1 LKDVGL
7 MTLAFTETF
16 QSSMYKG
23 FVLNFM
29 EYDNVSEMYCSSGHV
44 IEHKNIA

>member
-1 LKDVGL
+1 

-29 EYDNVSEMYCSSGHV
+29 EYDNASEMYCTSGHV